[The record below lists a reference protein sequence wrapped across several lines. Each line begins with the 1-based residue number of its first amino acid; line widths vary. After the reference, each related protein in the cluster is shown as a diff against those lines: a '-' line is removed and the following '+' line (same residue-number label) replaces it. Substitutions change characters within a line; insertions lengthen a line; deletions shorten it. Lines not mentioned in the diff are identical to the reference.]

1 MPELEAKFIALTA
14 AFRFIVFALLVVGLI
29 VRLSRHIYHPDE
41 IVRPVARAIVITAL
55 VASQGWWFPLV
66 EDGLRGVAS
75 YLEPAYND
83 NPTHV
88 ADEIRES
95 TTQNPDG
102 RTWSWRNI
110 AASVYNAFVDAVS
123 WVFVQIS
130 TLITVP
136 MLLLQ
141 YILRWILYFLTPI
154 ALGCFMVPAL
164 SGMATRFFQQ
174 LMAVLSWPIGFAI
187 TNLVTLSLWQ
197 GFTANAFGKAA
208 SGSVIDATYVSPLL
222 NCGLLLAALAL
233 LIGTITTPIV
243 CHMFYTQGSAL
254 MGASS
259 TPIAIARGASEAV
272 GRTAGLTHGLGLGL
286 ALGGGGSHVP
296 STPPPPPPANYHH
309 HNPGL

>member
-14 AFRFIVFALLVVGLI
+14 AFRFIVFGLLVVGLI

-41 IVRPVARAIVITAL
+41 IVRPIARAIIITAL

-66 EDGLRGVAS
+66 EDGLRDVAA
-75 YLEPAYND
+75 YIEPAYND
-83 NPTHV
+83 NPTRA
-88 ADEIRES
+88 ADTVREGS
-95 TTQNPDG
+95 TPKPDG
-102 RTWSWRNI
+102 GSWSWRNF
-110 AASVYNAFVDAVS
+110 ARSLYNAVIDAVS

-130 TLITVP
+130 TLLAVP

-187 TNLVTLSLWQ
+187 TNVVTLSLWQ
-197 GFTANAFGKAA
+197 GFSAKAT
-208 SGSVIDATYVSPLL
+208 GSVTGAVFASTLL

-233 LIGTITTPIV
+233 LIGTIATPIV
-243 CHMFYTQGSAL
+243 CHMFYTQGNAL
-254 MGASS
+254 TGQSS

-272 GRTAGLTHGLGLGL
+272 GRTVGLTHGLGIGMSLSS
-286 ALGGGGSHVP
+286 AAAHAAPTS
-296 STPPPPPPANYHH
+296 PPPPPPYHNRH
-309 HNPGL
+309 PGI